1 MLKHF
6 IKITFRNILINKL
19 YAGINILGLIL
30 SLSSAFIIMLYLTT
44 ELSYDNFHKNRKQ
57 IYRIIEKSRDFGT
70 YTPNTPF
77 YAAEFFASQIPGIKN
92 TCRIQNIFADVKK
105 NNELTPEDNFICADN
120 SVFDI
125 FSFKILT
132 GNPALLLKEAN
143 SVVLTKSKAL
153 KYFNSLDIVGKELL
167 IENNGKD
174 ALLTVTGVIAD
185 LPVNSSIQIDFLT
198 NIYLLEK
205 LLGADIKST
214 NLRDNAI
221 LNTFVLL
228 SKEASHEEI
237 EQKINKNLSA
247 IKDIEYTCQ
256 LQPLPEMYLHSSHL
270 INNRL
275 NQNGN
280 QVVIWIYLIVLFVLL
295 IAGSANYIILSTA
308 RASKRIK
315 EAGIRKA
322 FGSNDAYL
330 FIQLISGSLIEAL
343 IAFPFAFAI
352 YIYLAPHCESI
363 FGKRMIDT
371 LQSQVVLMILFVTL
385 IVGVLSGLIIFR
397 RISKYKTVEIVM
409 SIPDTNLKRSFLA
422 KILIGVQL
430 VLFISLMQFST
441 IINNQSD
448 YFKNKD
454 LGFDRKNLLI
464 VHRNNII
471 SDERFN
477 AIKEELI
484 KSPGIIDVSAALLLP
499 PTTSA
504 AFQKVK
510 CNDDPEKKIDL
521 ELLGVEKDFIKTFG
535 IKLVE
540 GNDFSKTTSSGTTK
554 SVIMT
559 KSALKSIGLFSDELG
574 KQVDFM
580 YDKFTVIGIIED
592 IHIHSL
598 HKKIIPTAIIIENKY
613 LKDIAIRVD
622 QYNIKETLDYIRKCL
637 LKVQPDDKFSINFF
651 DELNDENYSSDL
663 RLGAVVLSFTIVSSI
678 IACMGLIGLA
688 LFISKQRTKEIGIR
702 KVLGATSLTI
712 SNLFFKEFLL
722 LLLLANLLA
731 IPLGIFIS
739 KLWLQNFAYKV
750 PIQIPMFFLIGLLSC
765 VIVLIS
771 IGLQILK
778 SSRANPAESLKYE

>member
-1 MLKHF
+1 
-6 IKITFRNILINKL
+6 
-19 YAGINILGLIL
+19 
-30 SLSSAFIIMLYLTT
+30 MLYLTT

-228 SKEASHEEI
+228 SKQARPEEI

-256 LQPLPEMYLHSSHL
+256 LQPLTEMYLHSSHL
-270 INNRL
+270 INNGL

-280 QVVIWIYLIVLFVLL
+280 QVVIWIYLIVLFILL

-343 IAFPFAFAI
+343 IAFPFAFDI
-352 YIYLAPHCESI
+352 YFYLAPHCESI

-371 LQSQVVLMILFVTL
+371 LQWQVVSMILFVTL
-385 IVGVLSGLIIFR
+385 IVGVLSGLIISR

-409 SIPDTNLKRSFLA
+409 SIPDTNLKRSLLA
-422 KILIGVQL
+422 KILIGLQL

-441 IINNQSD
+441 IINHQSD
-448 YFKNKD
+448 YFRNKD

-464 VHRNNII
+464 IHRNNSI
-471 SDERFN
+471 SEERFN

-521 ELLGVEKDFIKTFG
+521 EIMGVEKDFNRTLG
-535 IKLVE
+535 IKIIA
-540 GNDFSKTTSSGTTK
+540 GNDFSKITSSRANS

-559 KSALKSIGLFSDELG
+559 KSALKNVGLFGDVIG

-580 YDKFTVIGIIED
+580 YAKYTIIGIIDD

-598 HKKIIPTAIIIENKY
+598 HKKIIPIAIIIENRY

-622 QYNIKETLDYIRKCL
+622 QHNIKETLDYIRKCL
-637 LKVQPDDKFSINFF
+637 LKIQPDDKFSINFF
-651 DELNDENYSSDL
+651 DELNDENYTSEL
-663 RLGAVVLSFTIVSSI
+663 RLGLVVMSFTIVSAL

-702 KVLGATSLTI
+702 KVMGATSLTI

-739 KLWLQNFAYKV
+739 KLWLQNFAYKA
-750 PIQIPMFFLIGLLSC
+750 PIQISMFFLIGLLSC

-778 SSRANPAESLKYE
+778 TSRANPVESLKYE

>member
-6 IKITFRNILINKL
+6 IKITFRNILSNKL

-30 SLSSAFIIMLYLTT
+30 SLSSAFIILLFLTT

-57 IYRIIEKSRDFGT
+57 IYRIIERSRDFGT

-77 YAAEFFASQIPGIKN
+77 YGAEFFASQIPGIKN

-105 NNELTPEDNFICADN
+105 NNELVPERNFICADN

-125 FSFKILT
+125 FSFKILS

-143 SVVLTKSKAL
+143 SVVLTKSKAF

-185 LPVNSSIQIDFLT
+185 LPVNSSIQIDFIT
-198 NIYLLEK
+198 NIFLLEK

-228 SKEASHEEI
+228 SKQTSREEV
-237 EQKINKNLSA
+237 EQKINNNLSTV
-247 IKDIEYTCQ
+247 KDIDYTCQ

-270 INNRL
+270 INNLL

-280 QVVIWIYLIVLFVLL
+280 QVVIWIYMIVLFVLL
-295 IAGSANYIILSTA
+295 IAGSANYVILSTA

-322 FGSNDAYL
+322 FGSNSTYL

-352 YIYLAPHCESI
+352 YFYLAPHCESI

-371 LQSQVVLMILFVTL
+371 LQWQVVSMILFVTL
-385 IVGVLSGLIIFR
+385 IVGVLSGFIISR
-397 RISKYKTVEIVM
+397 KISKYKTVELVM
-409 SIPDTNLKRSFLA
+409 SIPDTVLKRSLLA

-454 LGFDRKNLLI
+454 LGFDRENLLI
-464 VHRNNII
+464 VQRHDFI
-471 SDERFN
+471 SDERFS

-484 KSPGIIDVSAALLLP
+484 KSPGIMDVSAALLLP
-499 PTTSA
+499 PTTSSML
-504 AFQKVK
+504 QKVK

-535 IKLVE
+535 IKIVE
-540 GNDFSKTTSSGTTK
+540 GNDFSKTTSSGVTR

-580 YDKFTVIGIIED
+580 YDKFTIIGIIVD

-613 LKDIAIRVD
+613 LRDIAVRVD
-622 QYNIKETLDYIRKCL
+622 QHNIKATLEYIRKCL
-637 LKVQPDDKFSINFF
+637 LSIQSDDKFTIRFF
-651 DELNDENYSSDL
+651 NQLNDENYTSEL
-663 RLGAVVLSFTIVSSI
+663 MLGVVVMSFTIVSAL
-678 IACMGLIGLA
+678 IACMGLIGLS

-702 KVLGATSLTI
+702 KVLGASSLII

-722 LLLLANLLA
+722 LLLIANILA

-739 KLWLQNFAYKV
+739 KLWLQNFAYKA
-750 PIQIPMFFLIGLLSC
+750 PIQISMFFLIGLLSC

-778 SSRANPAESLKYE
+778 TSLANPVESLKYE

>member
-1 MLKHF
+1 
-6 IKITFRNILINKL
+6 
-19 YAGINILGLIL
+19 
-30 SLSSAFIIMLYLTT
+30 
-44 ELSYDNFHKNRKQ
+44 
-57 IYRIIEKSRDFGT
+57 
-70 YTPNTPF
+70 
-77 YAAEFFASQIPGIKN
+77 
-92 TCRIQNIFADVKK
+92 
-105 NNELTPEDNFICADN
+105 
-120 SVFDI
+120 
-125 FSFKILT
+125 
-132 GNPALLLKEAN
+132 
-143 SVVLTKSKAL
+143 
-153 KYFNSLDIVGKELL
+153 
-167 IENNGKD
+167 
-174 ALLTVTGVIAD
+174 
-185 LPVNSSIQIDFLT
+185 
-198 NIYLLEK
+198 
-205 LLGADIKST
+205 
-214 NLRDNAI
+214 
-221 LNTFVLL
+221 
-228 SKEASHEEI
+228 
-237 EQKINKNLSA
+237 
-247 IKDIEYTCQ
+247 
-256 LQPLPEMYLHSSHL
+256 MYLHSSHL
-270 INNRL
+270 INNLL

-295 IAGSANYIILSTA
+295 IAGSANYVILSTA
-308 RASKRIK
+308 RASKRVK

-322 FGSNDAYL
+322 FGSNSSYL

-352 YIYLAPHCESI
+352 YFYLAPHCESI

-371 LQSQVVLMILFVTL
+371 LQWQVVSMILFVTL
-385 IVGVLSGLIIFR
+385 MVGVLSGFIISR
-397 RISKYKTVEIVM
+397 KISKYKTVELVM
-409 SIPDTNLKRSFLA
+409 SIPDTVLKRSLLA

-448 YFKNKD
+448 YFRNKD
-454 LGFDRKNLLI
+454 LGFDRENLLI
-464 VHRNNII
+464 VQRHDFI

-484 KSPGIIDVSAALLLP
+484 KNPGIIDVSAAFVLP
-499 PTTSA
+499 PTATRLI
-504 AFQKVK
+504 QKVK

-521 ELLGVEKDFIKTFG
+521 ELLSVEKDFIKTFG
-535 IKLVE
+535 IKLIE
-540 GNDFSKTTSSGTTK
+540 GNDFSKITSSRAAR

-580 YDKFTVIGIIED
+580 YDKFTIIGITED

-598 HKKIIPTAIIIENKY
+598 HNKIIPTAIIIENKY

-750 PIQIPMFFLIGLLSC
+750 PIQTSMFLLIGLVSC
-765 VIVLIS
+765 VVVLIS
-771 IGLQILK
+771 IGIQILK
-778 SSRANPAESLKYE
+778 TSRANPVESLKYE